1 MRHACRGR
9 TFTEVTLY
17 YLPLDVAHT
26 HRAGVQWRVRVRAQ
40 TDVAAALGGKSTMDI
55 RVHVELVAHFTLSV
69 SLLRYA

>member
-1 MRHACRGR
+1 
-9 TFTEVTLY
+9 
-17 YLPLDVAHT
+17 VAHT

-55 RVHVELVAHFTLSV
+55 RVHVELAHFTLRV